1 VSARQFSTFTVDSQ
15 LFGVEVGDVQEVIRY
30 QPMTPVPLAPAAV
43 AGLINLR
50 GQVIP
55 AIDLRHRLVLSP
67 RGDGARPQN
76 VVVRTEEGP
85 VSLLVDQIGAVVDA
99 RDDDFELPPETLVG
113 PTRALIR
120 GAYKLEAELLLAL
133 DVARVVELSSTS
145 DGLTRP
151 SPSTKGTAR
160 HGQHHC

>member
-1 VSARQFSTFTVDSQ
+1 MSAQQFSTFVVDGC
-15 LFGVEVGDVQEVIRY
+15 LFGLEVENVQEVIRY
-30 QPMTPVPLAPAAV
+30 QPMTRVPLAPPAI

-55 AIDLRHRLVLSP
+55 AIDLRHRLALAP
-67 RGDGARPQN
+67 RAAADRPTN
-76 VVVRTEEGP
+76 VVVRTADGP
-85 VSLLVDQIGAVVDA
+85 VSLLVDQIGVVVDA

-120 GAYKLEAELLLAL
+120 GAYKLETELLLAL
-133 DVARVVELSSTS
+133 DVDRVVDVSSPT

-151 SPSTKGTAR
+151 SPSTKGTAS
-160 HGQHHC
+160 HGSHH